1 MRKKSKIDYEP
12 LAIST
17 NTIEE
22 VTTMP
27 RPHGNKLINRY
38 AHKPSTDL
46 QEIPSFEIDTNL
58 SEDILNI
65 ANGVF
70 SPLTGFLCF
79 DDLDHVVKEKRL
91 ANDIPW
97 TIPILFNPPTTD
109 IKEGDTIRLTNKE
122 TGVEA
127 LLEIHDMYTYDTHM
141 LSQEIFRTTDTAHPG
156 VAHVQSMKNAFV
168 GGDITLLASKS
179 RHFDEYQ
186 LTPRETR
193 VLFKEKGWR
202 EIVAFQT
209 RNPPHI
215 GHEYVQKTA
224 LTFVDGIFINPI
236 IGKKK
241 SGDFKDE
248 VILASYE
255 TLMKHYYLRDRAVMS
270 ILRTSMKY
278 AGPREAIHHAIMRKN
293 FGCTHFIV
301 GRDHAGVG
309 NYYGPYDAHDIFKE
323 FPDLGIIPVFFR
335 SFSLCTKCGSVVND
349 KICPH
354 DQQYHINFSGK
365 KIREI
370 LLEGKIPPEDM
381 MRKEVAETI
390 LTFDHPFV
398 E

>member
-1 MRKKSKIDYEP
+1 
-12 LAIST
+12 
-17 NTIEE
+17 
-22 VTTMP
+22 MP
-27 RPHGNKLINRY
+27 VPHGGKLIRRKIEKK
-38 AHKPSTDL
+38 AEELLDFP
-46 QEIPSFEIDTNL
+46 QIEINTNL

-70 SPLTGFLCF
+70 SPIEGFAVYNDLENIV
-79 DDLDHVVKEKRL
+79 DDKRL
-91 ANDIPW
+91 ADDTPW
-97 TIPILFNPPTTD
+97 TIPILLDYKKINE
-109 IKEGDTIRLTNKE
+109 IKEGDTVLLTNKE
-122 TGVEA
+122 TGVKA
-127 LLEIHDMYTYDTHM
+127 ILEVEDIYDYDKKKIAE
-141 LSQEIFRTTDTAHPG
+141 SVFRTKDEKHPG
-156 VAHVQSMKNAFV
+156 VLLLYNMNNRFI
-168 GGDITLLASKS
+168 GGKINLVESKK
-179 RHFDEYQ
+179 REFDEYN
-186 LTPRETR
+186 LTPMETR
-193 VLFKEKGWR
+193 TLFKEKGWN
-202 EIVAFQT
+202 EVVAFQT

-241 SGDFKDE
+241 TGDFKDE
-248 VILASYE
+248 VILSSYE
-255 TLMKHYYLRDRAVMS
+255 TLMKHYYLKERAVMS

-309 NYYGPYDAHDIFKE
+309 NYYGPYDAHDIFSE

-335 SFSLCTKCGSVVND
+335 SFSRCTKCGSVVND

-354 DQQYHINFSGK
+354 DQKYHINFSGK

-370 LLEGKIPPEDM
+370 LRNGETPPEDM

-390 LTFDHPFV
+390 LKYKHPFV

>member
-1 MRKKSKIDYEP
+1 MPTAHGGRLIQRYQTTEKEQYTDLP
-12 LAIST
+12 TLPIST
-17 NTIEE
+17 NTAE
-22 VTTMP
+22 
-27 RPHGNKLINRY
+27 
-38 AHKPSTDL
+38 DL
-46 QEIPSFEIDTNL
+46 
-58 SEDILNI
+58 LNI
-65 ANGVF
+65 AHGVF
-70 SPLTGFLCF
+70 SPLKGFLTHNE
-79 DDLDHVVKEKRL
+79 LDSIIHHKRL
-91 ANDIPW
+91 PEDTPW
-97 TIPILFNPPTTD
+97 TIPIILDYDPKKHPD
-109 IKEGDTIRLTNKE
+109 IKEGDTILLNNNE
-122 TGVEA
+122 TGTTASLDIE
-127 LLEIHDMYTYDTHM
+127 DMYTYDKKTIA
-141 LSQEIFRTTDTAHPG
+141 QEVYRTEDIQHPG
-156 VAHVQSMKNAFV
+156 VKMTYDLKPALL
-168 GGDITLLASKS
+168 GGTITLHHTDT
-179 RHFDEYQ
+179 REFDDYH
-186 LTPRETR
+186 LTPKETR
-193 VLFKEKGWR
+193 YLFKQKGWK

-241 SGDFKDE
+241 PGDFRDD

-255 TLMKHYYLRDRAVMS
+255 TLMKHYYLKERSVMA

-309 NYYGPYDAHDIFKE
+309 TYYGPYDAHNIFNE
-323 FPDLGIIPVFFR
+323 FPDLGIMPIFFR
-335 SFSLCTKCGSVVND
+335 SFSRCTKCNSVVND

-365 KIREI
+365 QIRK
-370 LLEGKIPPEDM
+370 LLTEGKIPPEDM

-390 LTFDHPFV
+390 LKYDHPFV

>member
-1 MRKKSKIDYEP
+1 
-12 LAIST
+12 
-17 NTIEE
+17 
-22 VTTMP
+22 MP
-27 RPHGNKLINRY
+27 KPHGGKLILRY
-38 AHKPSTDL
+38 
-46 QEIPSFEIDTNL
+46 QEKKADEFSDYIKIEINTNL
-58 SEDILNI
+58 SEDVLNI

-70 SPLTGFLCF
+70 SPLEGFLTRN
-79 DDLDHVVKEKRL
+79 DLENIVVDKRL
-91 ANDIPW
+91 TNDTPW
-97 TIPILFNPPTTD
+97 TIPILIDYDGKSN
-109 IKEGDTIRLTNKE
+109 IKPGDRVLLVNNE
-122 TGVEA
+122 TGVRA
-127 LLEIHDMYTYDTHM
+127 VLEVEEIYDYDKKK
-141 LSQEIFRTTDTAHPG
+141 LVDAVFRTKDENHPG
-156 VAHVQSMKNAFV
+156 VSNIYSMKDKFI
-168 GGDITLLASKS
+168 GGKITLIDNKT
-179 RHFDEYQ
+179 RVFDEYN

-193 VLFKEKGWR
+193 ILFKEKGWR

-224 LTFVDGIFINPI
+224 LTFVDGVFINPI

-241 SGDFKDE
+241 VGDFRDD
-248 VILASYE
+248 VILKSYE
-255 TLMKHYYLRDRAVMS
+255 TLIQHYYLKKRAVMS

-309 NYYGPYDAHDIFKE
+309 TYYGPYDAHDIFNE
-323 FPDLGIIPVFFR
+323 FPDLGIVPVFFR
-335 SFSLCTKCGSVVND
+335 SFSRCIKCGSVVND

-354 DQQYHINFSGK
+354 DQEHHINFSGK

-370 LLEGKIPPEDM
+370 LNSGKIPPEDM

-390 LTFDHPFV
+390 LQFKQPFV

>member
-1 MRKKSKIDYEP
+1 MSK
-12 LAIST
+12 
-17 NTIEE
+17 
-22 VTTMP
+22 
-27 RPHGNKLINRY
+27 PHGGKLITRHTTNNNT
-38 AHKPSTDL
+38 PLEELPTL
-46 QEIPSFEIDTNL
+46 EINTNL
-58 SEDILNI
+58 AEDVENI

-70 SPLTGFLCF
+70 SPLTGFL
-79 DDLDHVVKEKRL
+79 DKNDLDNVLQYKRL
-91 ANDIPW
+91 QNDTPW
-97 TIPILFNPPTTD
+97 TIPILLDFDKTQLPT
-109 IKEGDTIRLTNKE
+109 IGKGDTLLLINKE
-122 TGVEA
+122 TGLQA
-127 LLEIHDMYTYDTHM
+127 TLDI
-141 LSQEIFRTTDTAHPG
+141 QEIYTFDKKQLAETVYKTTDTNHPG
-156 VAHVQSMKNAFV
+156 VANVNNMNPNLI
-168 GGDITLLASKS
+168 GGPLSVIKS
-179 RHFDEYQ
+179 
-186 LTPRETR
+186 TPREYDQYNLTPKETR
-193 VLFKEKGWR
+193 FLFKEKGWK

-241 SGDFKDE
+241 TGDFRDD

-255 TLMKHYYLRDRAVMS
+255 TLMKHYYLRERAVMS

-309 NYYGPYDAHDIFKE
+309 SYYGPYDAHDIFTE

-335 SFSLCTKCGSVVND
+335 SFSRCTKCGSVVND

-354 DQQYHINFSGK
+354 DQKDHINFSGK

-370 LLEGKIPPEDM
+370 LHSGRIPPEDM

-390 LTFDHPFV
+390 LKFDHPFV

>member
-1 MRKKSKIDYEP
+1 MIRPHGGELVNRRIKKENIDIKDYPRFE
-12 LAIST
+12 IST
-17 NTIEE
+17 NI
-22 VTTMP
+22 
-27 RPHGNKLINRY
+27 
-38 AHKPSTDL
+38 
-46 QEIPSFEIDTNL
+46 

-65 ANGVF
+65 ANGIF
-70 SPLTGFLCF
+70 SPLQGFLCKN
-79 DDLDHVVKEKRL
+79 DLNNILNEKRL
-91 ANDIPW
+91 ENDTPW
-97 TIPILFNPPTTD
+97 TIPILLDFNKNE
-109 IKEGDTIRLTNKE
+109 IKEIQDGDTILLTNKT
-122 TGVEA
+122 TGVTS
-127 LLEIHDMYTYDTHM
+127 LLDIEEIQSYNKKSLAQAVYKTNDTN
-141 LSQEIFRTTDTAHPG
+141 HPG
-156 VAHVQSMKNAFV
+156 VANIYNMKEKLI
-168 GGDITLLASKS
+168 GGKIRLIESKV
-179 RHFDEYQ
+179 REFDKYN
-186 LTPRETR
+186 LTPKETR
-193 VLFKEKGWR
+193 FLFKEKGWR

-241 SGDFKDE
+241 TGDFKDD

-255 TLMKHYYLRDRAVMS
+255 TLMKHYYLKERAVMS

-309 NYYGPYDAHDIFKE
+309 NYYGPYDAHEIFSE
-323 FPDLGIIPVFFR
+323 FPDLGIIPLFFR
-335 SFSLCTKCGSVVND
+335 SFSRCTKCESVVND

-354 DQQYHINFSGK
+354 DQKYHINFSGK
-365 KIREI
+365 KIRE
-370 LLEGKIPPEDM
+370 LLRDGQIPSEDM

-390 LTFDHPFV
+390 LKFDKPFV

>member
-1 MRKKSKIDYEP
+1 
-12 LAIST
+12 
-17 NTIEE
+17 
-22 VTTMP
+22 MP
-27 RPHGNKLINRY
+27 RAHGSKLISR
-38 AHKPSTDL
+38 HLKKEPTDL
-46 QEIPSFEIDTNL
+46 EEMPAIEINTDL
-58 SEDILNI
+58 SEDVLNI

-70 SPLTGFLCF
+70 SPLKGFLCYN
-79 DDLDHVVKEKRL
+79 DLDNVVKEKRL
-91 ANDIPW
+91 ESDTPW
-97 TIPILFNPPTTD
+97 TIPILLDCDSKVVN
-109 IKEGDTIRLTNKE
+109 EGDTALLVNKE
-122 TGVEA
+122 NGVRA
-127 LLEIHDMYTYDTHM
+127 LLDVEDIYTYDKKT
-141 LSQEIFRTTDTAHPG
+141 LSQEIYQTQDVNHPG
-156 VAHVQSMKNAFV
+156 VANVNNMKQYII
-168 GGDITLLASKS
+168 GGKISLIDSKE
-179 RHFDEYQ
+179 REFDNYN
-186 LTPRETR
+186 LSPKETR
-193 VLFKEKGWR
+193 FLFKEKGWK

-241 SGDFKDE
+241 VGDFRDE
-248 VILASYE
+248 VILSSYE
-255 TLMKHYYLRDRAVMS
+255 TLMKYYYLKERAVMS

-309 NYYGPYDAHDIFKE
+309 NYYGPYDAHDIFSE

-335 SFSLCTKCGSVVND
+335 SFSRCTKCGSVVND

-354 DQQYHINFSGK
+354 DQKYHINFSGT

-370 LLEGKIPPEDM
+370 LKNGDVPSEDI

-390 LTFDHPFV
+390 LKYDKPFV

>member
-1 MRKKSKIDYEP
+1 
-12 LAIST
+12 
-17 NTIEE
+17 
-22 VTTMP
+22 MP
-27 RPHGNKLINRY
+27 KPHGGKLIDR
-38 AHKPSTDL
+38 HVKKESLD
-46 QEIPSFEIDTNL
+46 IKGFSKFEINTNL

-70 SPLTGFLCF
+70 SPLEGFLCKN
-79 DDLDHVVKEKRL
+79 DLENVISEKRL

-97 TIPILFNPPTTD
+97 TIPILLDFDKKDLKD
-109 IKEGDTIRLTNKE
+109 IKDGDSIILTNKE
-122 TGVEA
+122 NGLQA
-127 LLEIHDMYTYDTHM
+127 IMYIDEIYTFDKKTLAQAIYLTQD
-141 LSQEIFRTTDTAHPG
+141 IKHPG
-156 VAHVQSMKNAFV
+156 VANVYNMKQLLI
-168 GGDITLLASKS
+168 GGKISLLTSKL
-179 RHFDEYQ
+179 REFDNYN
-186 LTPRETR
+186 LTPKETR
-193 VLFKEKGWR
+193 FLFKEKGWK

-224 LTFVDGIFINPI
+224 LTFVDGLFINPI

-255 TLMKHYYLRDRAVMS
+255 TLMKHYYLKDRAVMS

-309 NYYGPYDAHDIFKE
+309 DYYGPYDAHDIFSE
-323 FPDLGIIPVFFR
+323 FPDLQIIPVFFR
-335 SFSLCTKCGSVVND
+335 SFSRCTKCGSVVND

-354 DQQYHINFSGK
+354 DQKYHINFSGK
-365 KIREI
+365 KIRE
-370 LLEGKIPPEDM
+370 LLLNGQIPPEDM
-381 MRKEVAETI
+381 MRKEVAEAI
-390 LTFDHPFV
+390 LKFDHPFV

>member
-1 MRKKSKIDYEP
+1 
-12 LAIST
+12 
-17 NTIEE
+17 
-22 VTTMP
+22 MP
-27 RPHGNKLINRY
+27 SAHGSKLINR
-38 AHKPSTDL
+38 HLKKEPTDL
-46 QEIPSFEIDTNL
+46 EEMPVIEINTDL
-58 SEDILNI
+58 SEDVLNI

-70 SPLTGFLCF
+70 SPLKGFLCYN
-79 DDLDHVVKEKRL
+79 DLDNVVKEKRL
-91 ANDIPW
+91 ESDTPW
-97 TIPILFNPPTTD
+97 TIPILLDYDSKVAN
-109 IKEGDTIRLTNKE
+109 EGDTVLLVNKE
-122 TGVEA
+122 NGVRA
-127 LLEIHDMYTYDTHM
+127 LLDVEDIYTYDKKT
-141 LSQEIFRTTDTAHPG
+141 LSQEIYQTQDENHPG
-156 VAHVQSMKNAFV
+156 VANVNNMKQYII
-168 GGDITLLASKS
+168 GGKISLIDSKE
-179 RHFDEYQ
+179 REFDNYN
-186 LTPRETR
+186 LSPKETR
-193 VLFKEKGWR
+193 FLFKEKGWK

-241 SGDFKDE
+241 VGDFRDE
-248 VILASYE
+248 VILSSYE
-255 TLMKHYYLRDRAVMS
+255 TLMKYYYLKERAVMS

-309 NYYGPYDAHDIFKE
+309 NYYGPYDAHDIFSE

-335 SFSLCTKCGSVVND
+335 SFSRCTKCGSVVND

-354 DQQYHINFSGK
+354 DQKYHINFSGT

-370 LLEGKIPPEDM
+370 LKNGDVPSEDI

-390 LTFDHPFV
+390 LKYDKPFV

>member
-1 MRKKSKIDYEP
+1 
-12 LAIST
+12 
-17 NTIEE
+17 
-22 VTTMP
+22 MP
-27 RPHGNKLINRY
+27 KPHGGKLIQRY
-38 AHKPSTDL
+38 LEKDL
-46 QEIPSFEIDTNL
+46 NDTKELPTFEINTNL
-58 SEDILNI
+58 SEDVLNI

-70 SPLTGFLCF
+70 SPLEGFLCK
-79 DDLDHVVKEKRL
+79 DDLDNVVREKRL
-91 ANDIPW
+91 LDDTPW
-97 TIPILFNPPTTD
+97 TIPILLD
-109 IKEGDTIRLTNKE
+109 IEKQRLQNVKEGDSVLIINTENGVRAILDISEIYTANKDTIAQAVYGTK
-122 TGVEA
+122 
-127 LLEIHDMYTYDTHM
+127 DTK
-141 LSQEIFRTTDTAHPG
+141 HPG
-156 VAHVQSMKNAFV
+156 VANVYAMKDTFL
-168 GGDITLLASKS
+168 GGKITLLESKT
-179 RHFDEYQ
+179 REFDNYN
-186 LTPRETR
+186 LTPKETR

-202 EIVAFQT
+202 DIVAFQT

-224 LTFVDGIFINPI
+224 LTFVDGILINPI

-241 SGDFKDE
+241 VGDFRDD

-255 TLMKHYYLRDRAVMS
+255 TLMKHYYLKQRAVMS

-309 NYYGPYDAHDIFKE
+309 DYYGPYDAHDIFSE
-323 FPDLGIIPVFFR
+323 FPDLGIVPLFFR
-335 SFSLCTKCGSVVND
+335 SFSRCLKCGSVVND

-354 DQQYHINFSGK
+354 EQKDHINFSGK

-370 LLEGKIPPEDM
+370 LNSGKIPPEDM

-390 LTFDHPFV
+390 LKFKQPFV